1 MRFSFF
7 TTVAMAAISATSIE
21 AIDFD
26 VEPDS
31 FSQVDF
37 IDEQWNVE
45 GDQFAQAIA
54 EIGAFQEAELAKQA
68 EELA

>member
-45 GDQFAQAIA
+45 GD
-54 EIGAFQEAELAKQA
+54 
-68 EELA
+68 